1 MGSKSRIAKDI
12 LKVMQSDIDRTGC
25 FIDMFCGGGNL
36 LQYVNAKYIIANDID
51 PNAVKIIER
60 NISP

>member
-1 MGSKSRIAKDI
+1 MIYMGSKSRIAKDI

-36 LQYVNAKYIIANDID
+36 LQLLQAKEKECEDGKNG
-51 PNAVKIIER
+51 
-60 NISP
+60 